1 MSNPSESQVSNAEA
15 EKHQYYTTI
24 LSRITAIEGEIYKNI
39 TKGQGSATEYTTSL
53 ERLRKAREDTLNT
66 LTTVYEDEQSG
77 LISNARVLTDMKT
90 NYELLEHQLNES
102 EKELKILKNNKLNKQ
117 RLTKLGE
124 WEYDRYR
131 SHRNILKVVV
141 YGTLAILLILM
152 AMTNIPFFP
161 SSVGVFSIFL
171 ILCIIVYSVIGRV
184 YQNIKRRNHNWN
196 KFDYSR
202 YMKNDP
208 ERDGDGSS
216 GNDGRNLD
224 SKCLDTGRFVKA
236 ATDAAKSATT
246 DSFANMIIPETLSRT
261 IQPSNNKN
269 YENYSTLF

>member
-24 LSRITAIEGEIYKNI
+24 LSRITAIEGEIYKKI

-53 ERLRKAREDTLNT
+53 EQLKKARQDTLQT
-66 LTTVYEDEQSG
+66 LMTIYEDEQSG
-77 LISNARVLTDMKT
+77 LISNARVLTDQKT
-90 NYELLEHQLNES
+90 NYELLEHQLDEA
-102 EKELKILKNNKLNKQ
+102 EKELEILKDNKLNKQ

-161 SSVGVFSIFL
+161 SSVGVFAIFL
-171 ILCIIVYSVIGRV
+171 ILCIIVYSVMGRIYENV
-184 YQNIKRRNHNWN
+184 KRRNHNWN

-202 YMKNDP
+202 YMKNEP

-216 GNDGRNLD
+216 GRGLFD
-224 SKCLDTGRFVKA
+224 LDTQCAAKGFVKTATKAANA
-236 ATDAAKSATT
+236 ATK

>member
-1 MSNPSESQVSNAEA
+1 MSNPSESQVSAAEA

-24 LSRITAIEGEIYKNI
+24 LSRITAIEGEIYKKI
-39 TKGQGSATEYTTSL
+39 TKGQGSETEYTTSL
-53 ERLRKAREDTLNT
+53 EQLKKARQDTLKT
-66 LTTVYEDEQSG
+66 LMTIYEDEQSG
-77 LISNARVLTDMKT
+77 LISNARVLTDQKM
-90 NYELLEHQLNES
+90 NYKLLEHQLDEA
-102 EKELKILKNNKLNKQ
+102 EKELEILKDNKLNKQ

-161 SSVGVFSIFL
+161 SSVGVFAIFL
-171 ILCIIVYSVIGRV
+171 IMCIIVYSVIGRV
-184 YQNIKRRNHNWN
+184 FQNIKRRNHNWN

-216 GNDGRNLD
+216 GRGLDDLD
-224 SKCLDTGRFVKA
+224 SKCTAAGYFNEARKA
-236 ATDAAKSATT
+236 IDAATT

-269 YENYSTLF
+269 YEKYSALF

>member
-1 MSNPSESQVSNAEA
+1 MSIPTESQVDAASA

-24 LSRITAIEGEIYKNI
+24 LSRITAIEGEIYKKI
-39 TKGQGSATEYTTSL
+39 TKGQGSTTEYTTSL
-53 ERLRKAREDTLNT
+53 QNLKKAREDTLKT
-66 LTTVYEDEQSG
+66 LMTVYEDEQSG
-77 LISNARVLTDMKT
+77 LISNARVLTDQKM
-90 NYELLEHQLNES
+90 NYELLKHQLTES
-102 EKELKILKNNKLNKQ
+102 EKELGILKDNKLNKQ

-161 SSVGVFSIFL
+161 SSVGVFAIFL
-171 ILCIIVYSVIGRV
+171 ILCIIVYSLIGRV
-184 YQNIKRRNHNWN
+184 FQNIKRRNHNWN

-208 ERDGDGSS
+208 ERDGDGSGGS
-216 GNDGRNLD
+216 GGNDLE
-224 SKCLDTGRFVKA
+224 KTCLGAGFKTAF
-236 ATDAAKSATT
+236 T
-246 DSFANMIIPETLSRT
+246 NMIIPETLSKT

-269 YENYSTLF
+269 YEKYSALF